1 MQPYK
6 FRPVD
11 ESEVI
16 ADAVV
21 SHHQPLFDHD
31 WNDYGAIWAADE
43 VRQALESGDMDRAAD
58 LAEQMSDSDISI
70 FD

>member
-6 FRPVD
+6 FRPTD

-16 ADAVV
+16 ADTVIA
-21 SHHQPLFDHD
+21 HHQFTELPDV
-31 WNDYGAIWAADE
+31 WAADE
-43 VRQALESGDMDRAAD
+43 IRLALESGDLQRAAD
-58 LAEQMSDSDISI
+58 LAEQMSDTDYTI

>member
-16 ADAVV
+16 ADTVIA
-21 SHHQPLFDHD
+21 HHSFTDLPDV
-31 WNDYGAIWAADE
+31 WAADE
-43 VRQALESGDMDRAAD
+43 VRLALESGDLQGAAD
-58 LAEQMSDSDISI
+58 LAEQMSDSDINI